1 MIKSIKHFEEI
12 STGVFEK
19 IIGKFF
25 RDPTDFASFTGE
37 ITEELHKLGR
47 LIIQEALEE
56 MDQMLRD
63 SGKRKR
69 EWVIE
74 KRAAKQMVTVLGTV
88 DFQKTFFT
96 SKRTGETECLLDRI
110 LGFEKCE
117 RIAEDARARM
127 LKEAVQTS
135 YRRGGEEATLTEN
148 EISKQTVM
156 EKIHDLEFPQGW
168 EAPKEKKVV
177 DYLYIEA
184 DEDHI
189 SLQYRDKKGD
199 LKKTKQGRKNNNAI
213 TKLIYVHEGI
223 EPEAPKSVRHR
234 LINPHYF
241 SRTAEGISN
250 EELWDEVFRYLDAMY
265 DLSRVKRIFLSS
277 DGGGWIKSGMR
288 QIKGVIHVLDRYHLE
303 QQLTRLT
310 AHMKDSAADARAE
323 LYRVICTGTKAQF
336 AQLLWQL
343 KDLLPEGMD
352 PKRFDESGQY
362 ILNNWTA
369 AKLRLQKTEGKVGS
383 STEGHV
389 SHVLASRM
397 STAALGWSLRG
408 ADKMAQLRAYYLNG
422 GDMLALVRYQK
433 KELPKAAGDEARRYL
448 SAKEI
453 LISERNRHGEI
464 GKYYDSIQHNICA
477 DWKVRKYFQE
487 HIWRL

>member
-117 RIAEDARARM
+117 RIAEDAHARM

-277 DGGGWIKSGMR
+277 DGGG
-288 QIKGVIHVLDRYHLE
+288 
-303 QQLTRLT
+303 
-310 AHMKDSAADARAE
+310 
-323 LYRVICTGTKAQF
+323 
-336 AQLLWQL
+336 
-343 KDLLPEGMD
+343 
-352 PKRFDESGQY
+352 
-362 ILNNWTA
+362 
-369 AKLRLQKTEGKVGS
+369 
-383 STEGHV
+383 
-389 SHVLASRM
+389 
-397 STAALGWSLRG
+397 
-408 ADKMAQLRAYYLNG
+408 
-422 GDMLALVRYQK
+422 
-433 KELPKAAGDEARRYL
+433 
-448 SAKEI
+448 
-453 LISERNRHGEI
+453 
-464 GKYYDSIQHNICA
+464 
-477 DWKVRKYFQE
+477 
-487 HIWRL
+487 